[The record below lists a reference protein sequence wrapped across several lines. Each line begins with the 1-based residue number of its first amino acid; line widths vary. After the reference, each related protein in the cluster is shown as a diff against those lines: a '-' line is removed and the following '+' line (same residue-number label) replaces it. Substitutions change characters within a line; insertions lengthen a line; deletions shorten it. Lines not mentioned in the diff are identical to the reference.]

1 MVIRK
6 PIIIMLCFLLFVL
19 GVACTLGQTLLPSGQ
34 KLLVWIGE
42 GAFAGQHN
50 SANAGELVWMDGGE
64 ATETVMTLPPQTTR
78 VVPCGD
84 SATSLDRRYFAFMV
98 GDDARGTLYLVD
110 GVSAPIVVKSGV
122 SAMACVGN
130 GTFRYNP
137 DGTLLAY
144 LDFLPT
150 ISTEPYASGV
160 LNIAPTADPTSAT
173 TFEAVAAF
181 DMNKDYVAF
190 LSLFEDERGQANEAA
205 VITYDGNTDR
215 EVATLFASN
224 GCAYTSASLAILT
237 PELIAVVMG
246 HKCAADGRTSWQFY
260 TVDVP
265 NRSATLALSDVQT
278 GSYLTFARTNYVL
291 GSVDG
296 SAAFFTTADGITTH
310 TSGVFAVLIADL
322 TLQPIIPNVAVMPRL
337 TNRPYAAE
345 NALPVRSP
353 DGNWWALA
361 RNTAN
366 NEASIAVVDLANPQL
381 PPIELSAGGRG
392 DQVTSIVFAPDSSK
406 VYYVAGGHS
415 GGNNSLFSI
424 ELATGTEERVRRG
437 RYGQALISP
446 DGEQMALISWQ
457 VVADNQPPFTNLI
470 LLNLETTE
478 ETTLFVG
485 ATVNQ
490 NRVTNQRFIYPLAWR
505 GGL

>member
-1 MVIRK
+1 MTMKKIVFI
-6 PIIIMLCFLLFVL
+6 LLFLGVFAL
-19 GVACTLGQTLLPSGQ
+19 GVACTLGQGALPGGE
-34 KLLVWIGE
+34 KLLVWIGA
-42 GAFAGQHN
+42 GAYPGQHD
-50 SANAGELVWMDGGE
+50 SANPGELAWLDGNT
-64 ATETVMTLPPQTTR
+64 TETALALPPQTTR

-84 SATSLDRRYFAFMV
+84 FATSPNGRYFAFLV

-110 GVSAPIVVKSGV
+110 GLRAPEVVKSDV

-137 DGTLLAY
+137 ASTQLAY
-144 LDFLPT
+144 IDFLPT
-150 ISTEPYASGV
+150 ISTDPYASGT
-160 LNIAPTADPTSAT
+160 LNIAPLEDVSSAT
-173 TFEAVAAF
+173 SFEAVAAF
-181 DMNKDYVAF
+181 DMSDEYVAF

-205 VITYDGNTDR
+205 VITYDGTTDR
-215 EVATLFASN
+215 EVATLFASD

-237 PELIAVVMG
+237 PEQMAVVMG

-260 TVDVP
+260 TIDVP

-278 GSYLTFARTNYVL
+278 GSYLTFARTNFVL
-291 GSVDG
+291 GSADG
-296 SAAFFTTADGITTH
+296 SAAFFTTADGVTTH
-310 TSGVFAVLIADL
+310 TSGVFAVSMADL
-322 TLQPIIPNVAVMPRL
+322 KLNPIIDNVVVMPRL
-337 TNRPYAAE
+337 SNRPYAAE
-345 NALPVRSP
+345 NALPRLSP
-353 DGNWWALA
+353 DGNWWAVS

-366 NEASIAVVDLANPQL
+366 NEASIAVVDLANPTL

-392 DQVTSIVFAPDSSK
+392 DQVTSIVFAPDASK

-446 DGEQMALISWQ
+446 DGERMALISWQ
-457 VVADNQPPFTNLI
+457 VVADNQPSFTNLI
-470 LLNLETTE
+470 LLNLETSE

-485 ATVNQ
+485 ATVSE
-490 NRVTNQRFIYPLAWR
+490 NRVTDQRFIYPLSWR
-505 GGL
+505 RGL